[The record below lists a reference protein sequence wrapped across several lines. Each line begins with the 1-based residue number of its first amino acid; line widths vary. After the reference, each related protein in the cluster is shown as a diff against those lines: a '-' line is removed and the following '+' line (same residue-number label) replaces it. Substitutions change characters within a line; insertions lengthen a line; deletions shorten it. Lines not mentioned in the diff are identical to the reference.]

1 MSMIAANMSN
11 IEFKKVVNVAK
22 KIKSV
27 AGRFEKI
34 GTLKN
39 KSLVILDYAHTPD
52 ALKICLQNIK
62 DQFQNRKISLV
73 FGCGGERDKNKRPM
87 MGKIANNYCDKIYL
101 TDDNPRSENPSKIV
115 ADIYAAV
122 TEHPDVR
129 IEHDRARAIKEA
141 VLGAGPDDI
150 VLVAGKGHETWQ
162 YLAGERREFKDHAV
176 IEEVLGGKA

>member
-1 MSMIAANMSN
+1 MKISYKNRLHTLELNLIGKIQLKNLLMSMIAANMSN
-11 IEFKKVVNVAK
+11 IEFKKVVNVVK

-34 GTLKN
+34 GTVKN

-87 MGKIANNYCDKIYL
+87 MGK
-101 TDDNPRSENPSKIV
+101 
-115 ADIYAAV
+115 
-122 TEHPDVR
+122 
-129 IEHDRARAIKEA
+129 
-141 VLGAGPDDI
+141 
-150 VLVAGKGHETWQ
+150 
-162 YLAGERREFKDHAV
+162 
-176 IEEVLGGKA
+176 